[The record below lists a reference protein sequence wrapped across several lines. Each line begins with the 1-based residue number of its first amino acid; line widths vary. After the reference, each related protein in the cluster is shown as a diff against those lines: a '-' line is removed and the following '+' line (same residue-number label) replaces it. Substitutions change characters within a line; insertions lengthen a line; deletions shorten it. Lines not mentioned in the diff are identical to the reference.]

1 MGSIAVMVI
10 TAFLQPFVF
19 LGVKVPGLEDG
30 MSVVVSRVSCSL
42 CPPRLGLGEI
52 ACNSCMLDLEEPVD
66 LWP

>member
-1 MGSIAVMVI
+1 MGSITVMVI
-10 TAFLQPFVF
+10 TAFIQPYVF

-30 MSVVVSRVSCSL
+30 MSVVSSHVFCSL
-42 CPPRLGLGEI
+42 CPPRPGLGEI